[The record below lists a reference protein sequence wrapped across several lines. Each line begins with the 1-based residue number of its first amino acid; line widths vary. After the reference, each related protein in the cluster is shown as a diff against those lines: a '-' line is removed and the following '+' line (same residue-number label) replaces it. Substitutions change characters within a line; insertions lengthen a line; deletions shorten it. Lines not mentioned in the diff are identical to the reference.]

1 MIKKLLFATI
11 LATFSVLSTMAQN
24 APYDIFIGTTNN
36 LHFGWAKNRL
46 SGPAAPNCKDAN
58 GDCIDK
64 TTGTCQLVNGNPQN
78 CDING
83 APLDDNDGPRA
94 GFFWNNTLDSVG
106 AITSAGPYEG
116 ADHMEFNYNTADW
129 WASGAFNFNPGYAK
143 VPTKDFSGYTH
154 LKLFWKGFSAG
165 NPRNKFN
172 FQLSDTAGNY
182 GPNVLVAD
190 SSNQATY
197 VQKNVALKSFLG
209 LSDDGKKTLSS
220 LSTMMGLGYS
230 VSDGNNTWWMT
241 GGATEGVFY
250 IDAIQ
255 LLDWLAV
262 DAGGTSVFHSDTVDF
277 GTTPQGTAT
286 ATTTFTIENVGDSV
300 LTLSG
305 SPKITVS
312 GDAADFAIVQ
322 SAMTSPL
329 SPSSS
334 TTFTVTFDPAT
345 IGTKAAILS
354 IENNYSPTGHFDI
367 VLVGRTP
374 DLLPEISVKAGSTPV
389 ASAGSFKFDTT
400 DIGANSALTFTITN
414 LGNADLNL
422 TGTPK
427 ITLSGDADFTV
438 NETATIS
445 PVPATTGNTTTF
457 IVTFTPTTAAAK
469 SAVITID
476 NNDADEGSYVINLT
490 GVGKTAATG
499 LFGSNKKSGSDTYA
513 AYPTPF
519 TDETVIKV
527 NSTVKAPM
535 SIKVMDTKGTVISTS
550 EGHFTNEDIALG
562 KGLERGIYFVQ
573 TIYQD
578 KIQVIKIVKI

>member
-1 MIKKLLFATI
+1 
-11 LATFSVLSTMAQN
+11 
-24 APYDIFIGTTNN
+24 
-36 LHFGWAKNRL
+36 
-46 SGPAAPNCKDAN
+46 
-58 GDCIDK
+58 
-64 TTGTCQLVNGNPQN
+64 
-78 CDING
+78 
-83 APLDDNDGPRA
+83 
-94 GFFWNNTLDSVG
+94 
-106 AITSAGPYEG
+106 
-116 ADHMEFNYNTADW
+116 
-129 WASGAFNFNPGYAK
+129 
-143 VPTKDFSGYTH
+143 
-154 LKLFWKGFSAG
+154 
-165 NPRNKFN
+165 
-172 FQLSDTAGNY
+172 
-182 GPNVLVAD
+182 
-190 SSNQATY
+190 
-197 VQKNVALKSFLG
+197 
-209 LSDDGKKTLSS
+209 
-220 LSTMMGLGYS
+220 
-230 VSDGNNTWWMT
+230 
-241 GGATEGVFY
+241 
-250 IDAIQ
+250 
-255 LLDWLAV
+255 
-262 DAGGTSVFHSDTVDF
+262 
-277 GTTPQGTAT
+277 
-286 ATTTFTIENVGDSV
+286 
-300 LTLSG
+300 
-305 SPKITVS
+305 
-312 GDAADFAIVQ
+312 
-322 SAMTSPL
+322 
-329 SPSSS
+329 
-334 TTFTVTFDPAT
+334 
-345 IGTKAAILS
+345 
-354 IENNYSPTGHFDI
+354 
-367 VLVGRTP
+367 LVGRTP